1 MTDMAVLYLRELGQ
15 PLGALSTTV
24 PGDPPP
30 LDQAVI
36 FHVSVP
42 IPDPQAASG
51 SGSPVLHPIT
61 AAGGDLAM
69 AAVQAEFNDPLEV
82 FGWRV
87 VQTQAPSTTVQHR
100 LDRLS
105 TGRVTVGGTTSG
117 TELLL
122 LLDVPKLGN
131 EQDLEFRVASKDG
144 LRPREHIVFG
154 PVETSKTASVQLPDR
169 DDYVV
174 FVEGYRPEV
183 PVRMSAVRVD
193 VGSAL
198 GTGIKLTVPKLGDK
212 VGLKFE
218 VRRSDGSKLEGTL
231 TFAGVTEVTHTASP
245 VAKNEVIDVV
255 VEGYPPVTIPAAGP

>member
-1 MTDMAVLYLRELGQ
+1 MTDMAVLYLKQLGL

-30 LDQAVI
+30 LDEAVI

-42 IPDPQAASG
+42 IPDPLAAPSSG
-51 SGSPVLHPIT
+51 APVLHPIT

-69 AAVQAEFNDPLEV
+69 AAVQAEFDDPLEI

-87 VQTQAPSTTVQHR
+87 VQTQGPGTTVQHR

-117 TELLL
+117 TEL

-154 PVETSKTASVQLPDR
+154 PTETSKTAQVPLPDR
-169 DDYVV
+169 GDYVV

-183 PVRMSAVRVD
+183 PVRMSAARVD
-193 VGSAL
+193 VGGAS

-245 VAKNEVIDVV
+245 VKKDEDIDVS
-255 VEGYPPVTIPAAGP
+255 VEGYPPVTVPAAP

>member
-1 MTDMAVLYLRELGQ
+1 MTDMAVLYLKQLGL

-24 PGDPPP
+24 PGDPPQ
-30 LDQAVI
+30 LDPTI
-36 FHVSVP
+36 TFHISVP

-51 SGSPVLHPIT
+51 SGAPILHLIT
-61 AAGGDLAM
+61 ASGGDLAM
-69 AAVQAEFNDPLEV
+69 AAVQAEFADPLEV

-87 VQTQAPSTTVQHR
+87 VQVQGPGTTVQRR

-117 TELLL
+117 TELRL

-131 EQDLEFRVASKDG
+131 EQDLEFQVASKDG
-144 LRPREHIVFG
+144 LRPSEHIVFG
-154 PVETSKTASVQLPDR
+154 STETSKTASVQLPDR

-183 PVRMSAVRVD
+183 PVRLSAVRVD

-198 GTGIKLTVPKLGDK
+198 GTGIELTVPKLGDK

-231 TFAGVTEVTHTASP
+231 TFAGVTEVVKTVKP
-245 VAKNEVIDVV
+245 VAKNEDVDVV
-255 VEGYPPVTIPAAGP
+255 VEGYPPVTVPAAGP